1 MKQFQTDAAGNK
13 RVTLIA
19 GDGIGPEVTA
29 AARRILDAAGAP
41 IAWELH
47 EAGAAVFKAGLMTGV
62 PEATIR
68 SIRETRV
75 ALKGPLETPIG
86 FGEKSANVTL
96 RKLFETYG
104 NLRPIRELPG
114 VATPFSG
121 RGIDLIVVRENVE
134 DLYAGIEHQQTPG
147 VAQCLKLMSRKG
159 CEKIVRLAFEVA
171 VAEGRKS
178 VTCATKA
185 NIMKLTE
192 GLLKRTFE
200 EVAKEYPQIEPRTIL
215 VDACAH
221 QLVRT
226 PEAFEV
232 IVTSNMNGDILSD
245 LTSGLVGGLGFAPG
259 ANIGA
264 DVAIFEAVH
273 GSAPTIAGK
282 DIANPSAVVL
292 SAVMMLRHLDEPAL
306 ALRVENALL
315 ATLEQGVLTADVAA
329 PGAAAG
335 TQRFADAVIER
346 LGQAPTRFAARPQRA
361 RRLPA
366 TVKDP
371 GAPGK
376 RVTLGADVFVEST
389 QSPAEIGPELER
401 LVEDSP
407 LRLKMI
413 SNRGTVVY
421 PDNGAMTDCVD
432 HHRCR
437 FKLRDLDGDL
447 TTAQLVDLI
456 TRVGSKFRFMHVET
470 LQEFDGARG
479 YTLAQ
484 GEDDAPVPHRA

>member
-1 MKQFQTDAAGNK
+1 MTSSKIP
-13 RVTLIA
+13 VTLIP
-19 GDGIGPEVTA
+19 GDGIGPEVTS
-29 AARRILDAAGAP
+29 AARRVLEAAGAP
-41 IAWELH
+41 IAWNVC
-47 EAGAAVFKAGLMTGV
+47 EAGAEVFRRGLLTGV
-62 PEATIR
+62 PDETIA
-68 SIRETRV
+68 SLRETRV

-104 NLRPIRELPG
+104 NLRPVRELPG
-114 VATPFSG
+114 VPTPFSG
-121 RGIDLIVVRENVE
+121 RGIDLVVVRENVE

-171 VAEGRKS
+171 VAQRRAS

-185 NIMKLTE
+185 NIMKMTE

-200 EVAKEYPQIEPRTIL
+200 EIAKEYPAIEARTIL

-226 PEAFEV
+226 PESFDV

-245 LTSGLVGGLGFAPG
+245 LTSGLIGGLGFAPG

-282 DIANPSAVVL
+282 DLANPCAVLL
-292 SAVMMLRHLDEPAL
+292 SAVMMLRHLRQQDL
-306 ALRVENALL
+306 ALVIENAVL
-315 ATLEQGVLTADVAA
+315 ATLEQGVATADVAA
-329 PGAAAG
+329 RGIAVG
-335 TQRFADAVIER
+335 TQRFADAVIAN
-346 LGQAPTRFAARPQRA
+346 LGQRPNRFAAREMEAPRLTA
-361 RRLPA
+361 ALPETPVPAAERRVVGVDIFIESTKP
-366 TVKDP
+366 P
-371 GAPGK
+371 SE
-376 RVTLGADVFVEST
+376 LGAR
-389 QSPAEIGPELER
+389 LEQ
-401 LVEDSP
+401 LVSETP

-421 PDNGAMTDCVD
+421 PDNGAFTDCVD

-437 FKLRDLDGDL
+437 FKLRDLSTQLETPVLLDL
-447 TTAQLVDLI
+447 LA
-456 TRVGSKFRFMHVET
+456 RVASAYPFMHVEV
-470 LQEFDGARG
+470 LQEIAGTRG

-484 GEDDAPVPHRA
+484 GEDDRPLSSS

>member
-1 MKQFQTDAAGNK
+1 MRTYQLDPSGKK

-19 GDGIGPEVTA
+19 GDGIGSEVTA
-29 AARRILDAAGAP
+29 ATRRVLEAAGAP
-41 IAWELH
+41 IAWEVR
-47 EAGAAVFKAGLMTGV
+47 EAGAAVFKRGLMTGV
-62 PEATIR
+62 PEETIA
-68 SIRETRV
+68 SLRETRV

-86 FGEKSANVTL
+86 YGEKSANVTL

-121 RGIDLIVVRENVE
+121 RGIDLVVVRENVE

-171 VAEGRKS
+171 VAEGRRS

-200 EVAKEYPQIEPRTIL
+200 EVAKEYPTIEARTIL

-259 ANIGA
+259 ANVGA

-273 GSAPTIAGK
+273 GSAPLIAGK
-282 DIANPSAVVL
+282 DIANPSAVLL
-292 SAVMMLRHLDEPAL
+292 SAVMMLRHLDEPSL
-306 ALRVENALL
+306 AMRVEDALL

-329 PGAAAG
+329 AGTAVG
-335 TQRFADAVIER
+335 TQRFADEVIAR
-346 LGQAPTRFAARPQRA
+346 LGQRPTRLGAREQRA
-361 RRLPA
+361 RPAPVPLRELPA
-366 TVKDP
+366 PTS
-371 GAPGK
+371 
-376 RVTLGADVFVEST
+376 RVTVGADVFIEDT
-389 QSPAEIGPELER
+389 RSPAEIGPVLER
-401 LVEDSP
+401 LVEGSP
-407 LRLKMI
+407 LALKMI

-437 FKLRDLDGDL
+437 FKLRDRGGDL
-447 TTAQLVDLI
+447 TTPQLLDLLQ
-456 TRVGSKFRFMHVET
+456 RVGSAFRFMHVEA
-470 LQEFDGARG
+470 LQELDGARA

-484 GEDDAPVPHRA
+484 GEDDARR